1 MCNRIR
7 RLRIERKLS
16 QEQLAQKIGITQQM
30 QSKIETN
37 QKILDSELINSYCD
51 FFNVSSDYLLN
62 RSDYRY
68 ITEESI
74 MVKDLIT
81 KNYELFS
88 KIRKLTVS
96 EKNFLFDMLNIVED
110 YEIDYKSK

>member
-7 RLRIERKLS
+7 ELRLERKLS

-68 ITEESI
+68 IMEESI

-88 KIRKLTVS
+88 MIRKLTVS
-96 EKNFLFDMLNIVED
+96 KKSFLFDILNVVEE
-110 YEIDYKSK
+110 YEIDCKNK

>member
-1 MCNRIR
+1 MCNRIKEL
-7 RLRIERKLS
+7 RLERKLS

-37 QKILDSELINSYCD
+37 QKILDSELIISYCD

-68 ITEESI
+68 IIEESMMI
-74 MVKDLIT
+74 KDLIT

-88 KIRKLTVS
+88 KIREMNVS
-96 EKNFLFDMLNIVED
+96 EKRFLSDIFDIID
-110 YEIDYKSK
+110 DYKIVLKGE

>member
-1 MCNRIR
+1 MYNRIKEL
-7 RLRIERKLS
+7 RLERNLS

-51 FFNVSSDYLLN
+51 FFNVSSDYLLR

-68 ITEESI
+68 TKEESI
-74 MVKDLIT
+74 MVKDLVT

-88 KIRKLTVS
+88 KIRKLTIN
-96 EKNFLFDMLNIVED
+96 EKAFLTDVLNMIEKYQINCKD
-110 YEIDYKSK
+110 K